1 MSDNVLEIRN
11 LVAGY
16 GRIDVLHDVSM
27 SVQQGEIVTMVGANG
42 AGKSTTLRSIF
53 GLTRIA
59 SGQILF
65 EGKDM
70 TGRKTHELATL
81 GLAYVPQ
88 ERSVFPTLTVMENLE
103 MGAYAAP
110 PRDIPRRVEQVCRR
124 FPILRERSNQKAG
137 TLSGGERQMLAIAR
151 GLMAEPRLM
160 LLDEPSLGLAPMVIA
175 ALFEQIQAINEAGT
189 TILLIEQNARRALAI
204 ADRGYV
210 MELGQIRYQGK
221 GSDLLQ
227 DEQVQR
233 AYLGA
238 GEVCE

>member
-1 MSDNVLEIRN
+1 MSNNVLEIKN

-42 AGKSTTLRSIF
+42 AGKSTTLKSIF
-53 GLTRIA
+53 GLTRIG

-65 EGKDM
+65 EGNDV
-70 TGRKTHELATL
+70 TARKTHELATL

-88 ERSVFPTLTVMENLE
+88 ERSVFPTLTVKDNLE
-103 MGAYAAP
+103 MGAYAVH
-110 PRDIPRRVEQVCRR
+110 PREISGRVEEVCRR
-124 FPILRERSNQKAG
+124 FPILRERSKQNAG

-151 GLMAEPRLM
+151 GLMAQPRLM
-160 LLDEPSLGLAPMVIA
+160 LLDEPSLGLAPMIIA
-175 ALFEQIQAINEAGT
+175 ALFERIQAINEAGT

-221 GSDLLQ
+221 GSELLQ

>member
-1 MSDNVLEIRN
+1 MSDNVLEIKN

-16 GRIDVLHDVSM
+16 GAIDVLHDVSM
-27 SVQQGEIVTMVGANG
+27 NVERGEIVTMVGANG
-42 AGKSTTLRSIF
+42 AGKSTTLKSVF
-53 GLTRIA
+53 GLTHIG
-59 SGQILF
+59 SGQIVF
-65 EGKDM
+65 EGQDV
-70 TGRKTHELATL
+70 TSRKTHELAAL

-88 ERSVFPTLTVMENLE
+88 ERSVFSSLTVAENLE
-103 MGAYAAP
+103 MGAYAVP
-110 PRDIPRRVEQVCRR
+110 PRDIPRRLDRVCQR
-124 FPILRERSNQKAG
+124 FPILRERSKQRAG

-151 GLMAEPRLM
+151 GLMAEPSLM
-160 LLDEPSLGLAPMVIA
+160 LLDEPSLGLAPMIIA

-210 MELGQIRYQGK
+210 MELGQIRYQGR

-238 GEVCE
+238 GEACE